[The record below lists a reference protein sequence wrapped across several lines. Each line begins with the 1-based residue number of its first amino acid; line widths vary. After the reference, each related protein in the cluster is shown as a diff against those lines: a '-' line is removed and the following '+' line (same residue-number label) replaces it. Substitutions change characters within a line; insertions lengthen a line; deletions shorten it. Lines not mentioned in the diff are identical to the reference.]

1 MKETHLVTDD
11 GDADNHLV
19 LRRCADA
26 DQGLA
31 RFRCTRTHRINGL
44 KGKARKRR
52 KQPAAVGS
60 VLVCMGL
67 LELNLERIM

>member
-11 GDADNHLV
+11 GDADDHLV
-19 LRRCADA
+19 LRRCADT

-31 RFRCTRTHRINGL
+31 RFRSTRTHRIDGVN
-44 KGKARKRR
+44 GKARKRR
-52 KQPAAVGS
+52 KQPAAEGS